1 MIKFLIGMFLGLC
14 IGVVAGFMMCALCSI
29 SKDEGD
35 GFLLAMMHEMKF
47 YYPADKDFRYV
58 KLVVDRME
66 QIDSDLQIIKEA
78 QLLCYFRKYNNKPWQ
93 LTMFC
98 VQPRLNGKTY

>member
-1 MIKFLIGMFLGLC
+1 MECLHLLYSNSFNM
-14 IGVVAGFMMCALCSI
+14 
-29 SKDEGD
+29 KDEGD
-35 GFLLAMMHEMKF
+35 GVLLAMMHEMKF

-78 QLLCYFRKYNNKPWQ
+78 
-93 LTMFC
+93 
-98 VQPRLNGKTY
+98 

>member
-1 MIKFLIGMFLGLC
+1 M
-14 IGVVAGFMMCALCSI
+14 
-29 SKDEGD
+29 KDEGD
-35 GFLLAMMHEMKF
+35 GFLLAMMHDMKF

-78 QLLCYFRKYNNKPWQ
+78 
-93 LTMFC
+93 
-98 VQPRLNGKTY
+98 